1 MVVLFSVVSLFAV
14 HSILHLEVSVIAL
27 GGAAILLVITRLHV
41 EKVLHE
47 VDWSTLI
54 FFTGLFIIVGVAEQA
69 GVITALSSVAIDA
82 MLHD

>member
-1 MVVLFSVVSLFAV
+1 
-14 HSILHLEVSVIAL
+14 
-27 GGAAILLVITRLHV
+27 V